1 MAILFAAGAGA
12 GSGAQAAAA
21 VAAIS
26 TAIAMISL
34 AVIGAIVAEVATA
47 TTTSNNGPLSLHIAC
62 DCESG
67 QCGVTSV
74 SLIKSKT
81 ADRDVIQHAT
91 WRLSCAQFL
100 GGPTRPYYGCIHA
113 TDDRYA
119 VITPPLAPAGRSI
132 LLRKAHAQSEDKAGD
147 VVTNLRTR
155 RAFLI
160 SEAVPGYCF
169 SSSVKHFAFL
179 ARSM

>member
-1 MAILFAAGAGA
+1 MSDR
-12 GSGAQAAAA
+12 GSSCKGNDNEQQRFTE
-21 VAAIS
+21 S
-26 TAIAMISL
+26 PHRMRLRKRAMRR
-34 AVIGAIVAEVATA
+34 
-47 TTTSNNGPLSLHIAC
+47 
-62 DCESG
+62 
-67 QCGVTSV
+67 VTSV

-132 LLRKAHAQSEDKAGD
+132 LLRKAHAQSEVKAGD

-155 RAFLI
+155 RAFLM